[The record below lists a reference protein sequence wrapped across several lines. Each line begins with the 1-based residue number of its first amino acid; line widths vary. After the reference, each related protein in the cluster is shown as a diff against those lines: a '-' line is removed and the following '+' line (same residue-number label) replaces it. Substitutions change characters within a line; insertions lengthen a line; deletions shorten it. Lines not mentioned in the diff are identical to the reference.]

1 MTYEDKMLEVFAR
14 FRGEALGP
22 GTLAAM
28 EAACQA
34 EVWSHLPSPILNSWR
49 FHLGVSDTQPP
60 QLELRPEHIGL
71 GTVAELE
78 SALRSPFQEHPTER
92 KGGIAGVGLSM
103 SGDERPAHVP
113 PAQPAPRESR
123 IEPGTIQFQVG
134 APPPAAPASA
144 GGGAGPAAAAP
155 AGSASAGGAR
165 TSSLGAEIEAQA
177 RELGI
182 TPPSAGS
189 LLGSFLEALAVATE
203 QKARADE
210 LEAKLLAIAQAFK

>member
-14 FRGEALGP
+14 FRGQDLSPA
-22 GTLAAM
+22 TLAAM

-34 EVWSHLPSPILNSWR
+34 EVWSHLPSQILNSWR
-49 FHLGVSDTQPP
+49 FHLGVSETQ

-78 SALRSPFQEHPTER
+78 STLRSPFQLQPTER
-92 KGGIAGVGLSM
+92 KGGIAGVGM
-103 SGDERPAHVP
+103 QMTGDERPGQVP
-113 PAQPAPRESR
+113 AAQPAPREAR
-123 IEPGTIQFQVG
+123 PEPGTIQFQVG
-134 APPPAAPASA
+134 APLPASPAAAP
-144 GGGAGPAAAAP
+144 GGAGPTAAP
-155 AGSASAGGAR
+155 PSGSG
-165 TSSLGAEIEAQA
+165 SSLGAEIEAQS

-189 LLGSFLEALAVATE
+189 LLQSFLEALAVAAE

-210 LEAKLLAIAQAFK
+210 LEQKLLVIAAAFK

>member
-14 FRGEALGP
+14 FRGEALSP

-34 EVWSHLPSPILNSWR
+34 EVWSHLPLPILNSWR

-78 SALRSPFQEHPTER
+78 TVLRSPFQEHPTER

-103 SGDERPAHVP
+103 SGDERPAQVP

-123 IEPGTIQFQVG
+123 PEPGTIQFQVG
-134 APPPAAPASA
+134 APPPAPAASTA
-144 GGGAGPAAAAP
+144 GGAGPAGPASATAAP
-155 AGSASAGGAR
+155 AAAR

-189 LLGSFLEALAVATE
+189 LLGSFLEALAVAAE